1 MDPPKFAPKLPKLS
15 FWGCFPGLRG
25 VHLGEAE
32 RTRNWAAECIDPVV
46 ENSQIWDAYVSDCR
60 RLQKKPTM
68 SQLASAHREVH
79 VKLAEKTRA
88 GLPLCPGGELPLDQ
102 HLDAVLA
109 LPSVMWL
116 LMPKLKTAAS
126 EKSNS
131 TAPTNNQPTKRPW
144 DSPGKKG
151 KGKGGRFDELKS
163 KKLAKTPMPVQL
175 RSGTPV
181 DAEGR
186 SICFNLGSCHDRNCK
201 KGRHICCKPGCF
213 SATHNFVNH
222 DKSN

>member
-1 MDPPKFAPKLPKLS
+1 MSYEKHESLINLLFAELQRDPPDGF
-15 FWGCFPGLRG
+15 
-25 VHLGEAE
+25 
-32 RTRNWAAECIDPVV
+32 
-46 ENSQIWDAYVSDCR
+46 
-60 RLQKKPTM
+60 KKPTM
-68 SQLASAHREVH
+68 SQLASADREVH

-88 GLPLCPGGELPLDQ
+88 GLPLGPGGELPLDQ

-131 TAPTNNQPTKRPW
+131 TAPTNNKPTKRPW
-144 DSPGKKG
+144 DSPDKTG
-151 KGKGGRFDELKS
+151 KGKGGRFDKLKS

-175 RSGTPV
+175 RGGTPV

-186 SICFNLGSCHDRNCK
+186 STCYGYNLGSCHGRNCK

-213 SATHNFVNH
+213 STTHNFVNH